1 MSEFDKE
8 ELERKMNEQN
18 LERLRQEG
26 GLSSL
31 IIFTLENFAFRYLET
46 DTHKDIKC
54 NVVGDNVFVVKSFEE
69 DILKALKTSNQSVKQ
84 GLISLCKKYPGA
96 ESKKLKVCQSITV
109 TIKNDSHVQCLAEI
123 NWNYPEFSSDAEFSV
138 SKKEDIRFDD
148 PLYLRNKLALYL
160 ESVCEIF

>member
-8 ELERKMNEQN
+8 ELEKKIHEQN

-26 GLSSL
+26 GLASL

-46 DTHKDIKC
+46 DSHKDIKC
-54 NVVGDNVFVVKSFEE
+54 QVVGDNVFVVRSFEE
-69 DILKALKTSNQSVKQ
+69 DILRALKSANQDVKQ

-96 ESKKLKVCQSITV
+96 ESKKLKVSQSITV
-109 TIKNDSHVQCLAEI
+109 TIKNDSHVVCSAEI
-123 NWNYPEFSSDAEFSV
+123 NWNYPDFSPHAEYSLV
-138 SKKEDIRFDD
+138 KKEDIKFDD
-148 PLYLRNKLALYL
+148 PLYLRNRLALYL